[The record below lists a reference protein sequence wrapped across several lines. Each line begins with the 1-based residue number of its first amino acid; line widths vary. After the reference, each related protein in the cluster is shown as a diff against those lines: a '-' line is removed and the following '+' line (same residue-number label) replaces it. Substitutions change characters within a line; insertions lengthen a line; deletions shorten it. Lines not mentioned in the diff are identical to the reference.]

1 MSQEDRKLMQLIDEY
16 ILNASP
22 EELSKLQ
29 EVDIST
35 QLDGIWFYDVC
46 NVTDQLPQ
54 KLSIITKKLF
64 SSIFSILNLNEGF
77 SGLITCLLNLKN

>member
-35 QLDGIWFYDVC
+35 QLDGIWFYDIC
-46 NVTDQLPQ
+46 NVTDQLLQ
-54 KLSIITKKLF
+54 KLNTRTKKVF
-64 SSIFSILNLNEGF
+64 S
-77 SGLITCLLNLKN
+77 K